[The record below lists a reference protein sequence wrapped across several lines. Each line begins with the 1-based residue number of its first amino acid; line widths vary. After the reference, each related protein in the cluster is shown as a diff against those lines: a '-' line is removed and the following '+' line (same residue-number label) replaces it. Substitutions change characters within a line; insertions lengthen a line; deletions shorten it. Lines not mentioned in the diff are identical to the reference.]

1 MIETLRLAAEFLSWL
16 SLDIFIA
23 VAAAFLA
30 VCGVNLILRL
40 VSEFHR
46 HED

>member
-1 MIETLRLAAEFLSWL
+1 MIENLRYAAEFLAWL

-23 VAAAFLA
+23 VVAAFLA
-30 VCGVNLILRL
+30 VCGFNLIRLL
-40 VSEFHR
+40 VSEFR

>member
-1 MIETLRLAAEFLSWL
+1 MIETLRLAAEFLAWL

-23 VAAAFLA
+23 VVAAFLA
-30 VCGVNLILRL
+30 VCGFNMILRL
-40 VSEFHR
+40 VSEFRR